1 MQLYGQEKGLKK
13 KNKKSKIVIVCSLQG
28 KDRGCREN

>member
-13 KNKKSKIVIVCSLQG
+13 KTRKVKIVIVCSLQG
-28 KDRGCREN
+28 KDRGFREN